1 MTYTGPPR
9 PNDPHESYRQARGR
23 GERAYGRGMRDEALL
38 PVHIV
43 QSLFRLVWWMAK
55 TLFRIVRR
63 K

>member
-9 PNDPHESYRQARGR
+9 PHDSHEAYRQARGR
-23 GERAYGRGMRDEALL
+23 GDRAYGRAMQDEALAPL
-38 PVHIV
+38 HIIRG
-43 QSLFRLVWWMAK
+43 LLRLIWWFPK

>member
-9 PNDPHESYRQARGR
+9 PGNSYESYRQATGSAA
-23 GERAYGRGMRDEALL
+23 RADLRGMRDEALL